1 MSYLLDTNVISDLIR
16 NPGGK
21 AGQRIALLREGELI
35 TSIIVAAELR
45 YGVAKKGS
53 ERLAKLVESVLAD
66 FEILPWE
73 VPADVHYAAIRDGL
87 GRSGQPI
94 GDMDMLIAAHAL
106 ALNAVLVTDNE
117 REFSRVPGLKME
129 NWLR

>member
-1 MSYLLDTNVISDLIR
+1 MSYLFDTNIISDLIR

-21 AGQRIALLREGELI
+21 AGERIAVLEDGDLK

-53 ERLAKLVESVLAD
+53 ERLTTFVEAVLAD
-66 FEILPWE
+66 FEVLSWE
-73 VPADVHYAAIRDGL
+73 APADVHYAAVRDSL
-87 GRSGQPI
+87 SRSGQPI

-106 ALNAVLVTDNE
+106 ALDAVLVTDNE
-117 REFSRVPGLKME
+117 REFSRVPGLKVE

>member
-1 MSYLLDTNVISDLIR
+1 MSYLFDTNVISDLIR
-16 NPGGK
+16 NPRGK
-21 AGQRIALLREGELI
+21 VGDRIAALEDGALQ

-53 ERLAKLVESVLAD
+53 ERLTKLVEAVLAD
-66 FEILPWE
+66 FEVLPWE
-73 VPADVHYAAIRDGL
+73 APADIHYAAVRDSL
-87 GRSGQPI
+87 SRSGRPI

-106 ALNAVLVTDNE
+106 ALDVVLVTDNE
-117 REFSRVPGLKME
+117 GEFSRVPGLEIE

>member
-1 MSYLLDTNVISDLIR
+1 VSYLFDTNVISDLIR
-16 NPGGK
+16 NPRGK
-21 AGQRIALLREGELI
+21 VGDRIAALEDGALQ

-53 ERLAKLVESVLAD
+53 ERLTKLVEAVLAD
-66 FEILPWE
+66 FEVLPWE
-73 VPADVHYAAIRDGL
+73 APADIHYAAVRDSL
-87 GRSGQPI
+87 SRSGRPI

-106 ALNAVLVTDNE
+106 ALDVILVTDNE
-117 REFSRVPGLKME
+117 GEFSRVPGLEIE

>member
-1 MSYLLDTNVISDLIR
+1 MSYLLDTNVISDMIR
-16 NPGGK
+16 NPSGRAAAK
-21 AGQRIALLREGELI
+21 VASLNEGELR

-53 ERLAKLVESVLAD
+53 QRLAELVDSVLAD

-73 VPADVHYAAIRDGL
+73 APADMSYATVRDGL
-87 GRSGQPI
+87 SRSGLPI

-106 ALNAVLVTDNE
+106 ALNAVLVTGNE
-117 REFSRVPGLKME
+117 KEFSRVPGLKIE

>member
-1 MSYLLDTNVISDLIR
+1 MLDTNMISDLIR
-16 NPGGK
+16 NPGGG
-21 AGQRIALLREGELI
+21 AGRRVALLQDGDLM

-53 ERLAKLVESVLAD
+53 ERLTNLVESVLAD

-73 VPADVHYAAIRDGL
+73 APADVHYAAIRNGL
-87 GRSGQPI
+87 SRSGQPI

-106 ALNAVLVTDNE
+106 ALDAVLVTDNE
-117 REFSRVPGLKME
+117 REFSRVPGLKIE

>member
-1 MSYLLDTNVISDLIR
+1 MSYLFDTNMISDLIR

-21 AGQRIALLREGELI
+21 AGERIAVLEDGDLK

-53 ERLAKLVESVLAD
+53 ERLTKLVEAVLAD
-66 FEILPWE
+66 FEVLPWE
-73 VPADVHYAAIRDGL
+73 APADIHYAAVRDSL
-87 GRSGQPI
+87 SRSGQPI

-117 REFSRVPGLKME
+117 SEFSRVPGLKIE

>member
-16 NPGGK
+16 NPRGK
-21 AGQRIALLREGELI
+21 TGERIATLQDGELR
-35 TSIIVAAELR
+35 TSLIVAAELR

-53 ERLAKLVESVLAD
+53 ERLTKLVEDVLAD
-66 FEILPWE
+66 FEVLPWE
-73 VPADVHYAAIRDGL
+73 APADIHYAAVRDSL
-87 GRSGQPI
+87 SRSGQPI

-106 ALNAVLVTDNE
+106 ALDAVLVTNNE
-117 REFSRVPGLKME
+117 REFSRVPGLKVE

>member
-16 NPGGK
+16 NPECQ
-21 AGQRIALLREGELI
+21 AGRRVALLEEGELR

-53 ERLAKLVESVLAD
+53 ERLAQLVETVLAD
-66 FEILPWE
+66 FEVLPWE
-73 VPADVHYAAIRDGL
+73 TPADVHYAAVRDSL
-87 GRSGQPI
+87 SRSGQPI

-106 ALNAVLVTDNE
+106 ALDAVLVTDNE
-117 REFSRVPGLKME
+117 KEFSRVPGLKIE

>member
-16 NPGGK
+16 NP
-21 AGQRIALLREGELI
+21 EGEAARRVAKLSPGELK
-35 TSIIVAAELR
+35 TSLIVAAELR

-53 ERLAKLVESVLAD
+53 ARLANLVETVLAD
-66 FEILPWE
+66 FEVLPWE
-73 VPADVHYAAIRDGL
+73 APADLHYAAVRDGL
-87 GRSGQPI
+87 SRSGQSI

-106 ALNAVLVTDNE
+106 SLDTVLVSDNE
-117 REFSRVPGLKME
+117 KEFSRVPGLKIE

>member
-16 NPGGK
+16 NPSGRAATRVVG
-21 AGQRIALLREGELI
+21 LSEGELR

-53 ERLAKLVESVLAD
+53 QRLADLVDSVLAD

-73 VPADVHYAAIRDGL
+73 APADMHYASVRHGL
-87 GRSGQPI
+87 SRSGLLI

-106 ALNAVLVTDNE
+106 SLDAVLVTDNE
-117 REFSRVPGLKME
+117 REFSRVSGLKVE

>member
-16 NPGGK
+16 NPSGRAATK
-21 AGQRIALLREGELI
+21 VAGLSEGELR

-53 ERLAKLVESVLAD
+53 QRLADLVDSVLAD

-73 VPADVHYAAIRDGL
+73 APADMHYASVRDGL
-87 GRSGQPI
+87 SRSGLPI

-106 ALNAVLVTDNE
+106 SLDAVLVTDNE
-117 REFSRVPGLKME
+117 REFSRVPGLKVE

>member
-1 MSYLLDTNVISDLIR
+1 VSYLFDTNVISDLIR
-16 NPGGK
+16 NPRGK
-21 AGQRIALLREGELI
+21 VGDRIAALEDGALQ

-53 ERLAKLVESVLAD
+53 ERLTKLVEAVLAD
-66 FEILPWE
+66 FEVLPWE
-73 VPADVHYAAIRDGL
+73 APADIHYAAVRDSFS
-87 GRSGQPI
+87 RSGRPI

-106 ALNAVLVTDNE
+106 ALDVVLVTDNE
-117 REFSRVPGLKME
+117 GEFSRVPGLEIE

>member
-1 MSYLLDTNVISDLIR
+1 MSYLLDTNVISDMIR
-16 NPGGK
+16 NPSGRAATK
-21 AGQRIALLREGELI
+21 VASLDEGELR

-45 YGVAKKGS
+45 YGVAKKGAQ
-53 ERLAKLVESVLAD
+53 RLAELVDSVLAD

-73 VPADVHYAAIRDGL
+73 APADMSYATVRDGL
-87 GRSGQPI
+87 SRSGQPI

-106 ALNAVLVTDNE
+106 ALDAVLVTDNE
-117 REFSRVPGLKME
+117 KEFSRVSGLKIE

>member
-1 MSYLLDTNVISDLIR
+1 VSYLFDTNVISDLIR
-16 NPGGK
+16 NPRGK
-21 AGQRIALLREGELI
+21 VGDRIAALEDGALQ

-53 ERLAKLVESVLAD
+53 ERLTKLVEAVLAD
-66 FEILPWE
+66 FEVLPWE
-73 VPADVHYAAIRDGL
+73 APADIHYAAVRDSL
-87 GRSGQPI
+87 SRSGRPI

-106 ALNAVLVTDNE
+106 ALDVVLVTDNE
-117 REFSRVPGLKME
+117 GEFSRVPGLEIE